1 MPVPNDFRLN
11 GALGGLVA
19 SQEYMAEQE
28 KQQLANALTQAQTA
42 GQQQQTGQLEALLP
56 LLLEQRKQENIIRE
70 RQAGLAQATM
80 GNIPQEAANEGLA
93 GVLTGM
99 QTQDKIASQ
108 PEESRIANLERK
120 GKGLGLEQQNQLKA
134 LEQINYILKT
144 QGNLAAASSA
154 SALGMNPEVLFKD
167 PTMIGKAIDTLKTQ
181 MKDTPTFRQDMSK
194 AELDSR
200 TKLESSRIT
209 ADASKYGADKSAGA
223 REAEA
228 TARREAQASALSV
241 EKRFTEAE
249 KAYIAAGRPAV
260 GPVAEEYA
268 AAHNAWTW
276 KENMRQPAT
285 SYFDPDTGEIRRETP
300 ASRPAPARL
309 TPQGSGGNPQAQGS
323 SGARIRYDAQ
333 GRRITQ
339 EQP

>member
-1 MPVPNDFRLN
+1 MPMPNDFRAI
-11 GALGGLVA
+11 GPLGGYFAGLEFA
-19 SQEYMAEQE
+19 DERE
-28 KQQLANALTQAQTA
+28 KSELAKLMTQAQT
-42 GQQQQTGQLEALLP
+42 GQVNQATDQAQQLLP
-56 LLLEQRKQENIIRE
+56 LLLQQREQENQIRAKSALE
-70 RQAGLAQATM
+70 SQLGMA
-80 GNIPQEAANEGLA
+80 NVPQDVANQGLA

-154 SALGMNPEVLFKD
+154 SELGMNPEVLFKD

-194 AELDSR
+194 AELDSI

-209 ADASKYGADKSAGA
+209 AEASKYGADKSAGA
-223 REAEA
+223 RQAEAEA
-228 TARREAQASALSV
+228 RQTAQKEALKA
-241 EKRFTEAE
+241 EERFGKAE
-249 KAYIAAGRPAV
+249 KEYIKAGRPAE
-260 GPVAEEYA
+260 GPIAEEYA
-268 AAHNAWTW
+268 AAHNAWSW
-276 KENMRQPAT
+276 AMNLKQPAS
-285 SYFDPDTGEIRRETP
+285 SYLDPDTGEIRRETP
-300 ASRPAPARL
+300 AARPPVPRL
-309 TPQGSGGNPQAQGS
+309 QPQGSGGNPQAQGS

-333 GRRITQ
+333 GNRIQ
-339 EQP
+339 